1 MNNMGKES
9 EMLRKNCLHPCGGK
23 CSSAKFFTLIEL
35 LVVIAIIAILA
46 AMLFPALNKAKLTAQ
61 SISCLNNTKTI
72 MNGMTL
78 YGDTYGYYPY
88 RSSSTTTS
96 PFWHQHIYEIIS
108 GRDKS
113 GLSPSVYAA
122 APYYRCPAYR
132 FAGNPTYMTLS
143 YGKNDYLG
151 GAGSHSTKPP
161 SVRQPSQKI
170 AIGDSYDAA
179 RYGQIIQPVGE
190 FLLGNRHEDRANVAF
205 VYGHAEKLISQTYAP
220 VKVEGKMNYETG
232 VNLVRTE
239 GLYTSPL
246 VLPLF
251 LRQVWGCRGTGYDY
265 MTGDGIL

>member
-1 MNNMGKES
+1 MKNTGKEL

-88 RSSSTTTS
+88 RSSSTATS

-132 FAGNPTYMTLS
+132 FAGDPNHMTLA

-151 GAGSHSTKPP
+151 GAGNNTTKPA

-179 RYGQIIQPVGE
+179 RYGQIIAPVGE
-190 FLLGNRHEDRANVAF
+190 FLLGNRHEGRANVAF
-205 VYGHAEKLISQTYAP
+205 VDGHAEKLLSQIYAP

-232 VNLVRTE
+232 TELVHTE
-239 GLYTSPL
+239 GLYTTPPT
-246 VLPLF
+246 LPLF
-251 LRQVWGCRGTGYDY
+251 LRQIWGCRGTGYDY
-265 MTGDGIL
+265 MTGDGEL